1 MDYAN
6 FSKRPFVVK
15 KEIQKRKKVSPE
27 LKRRRE
33 FFANHSL
40 KIFVDPATNEVK
52 SCGQRWQSLLIA
64 ETRI

>member
-33 FFANHSL
+33 FFASHSL

-52 SCGQRWQSLLIA
+52 LEVRDRDGRL
-64 ETRI
+64 EGGPV